1 MVGPRAS
8 DVCRV
13 PTLTRVR
20 HLAPTAHFLLLGT
33 ALLRS
38 LFSLAFSSPSIPS
51 APKQTGTAAVNP
63 YRPMGGVCV
72 GGGQRAKPER
82 TAFWVE
88 SQKPGSQ
95 ENQVYGKM
103 KWERENV

>member
-20 HLAPTAHFLLLGT
+20 HLAPTAHFLLLST
-33 ALLRS
+33 VLLRS

-51 APKQTGTAAVNP
+51 APEQTGTAAVNP
-63 YRPMGGVCV
+63 YRPMGGMW

-82 TAFWVE
+82 TPFWVE

-95 ENQVYGKM
+95 ENQVCGKM
-103 KWERENV
+103 KWEIENV